1 MTGLERRG
9 RRTPTTET
17 GTIKI
22 GFFRKV
28 TCELRD
34 VSPGGARIVAPED
47 VDLPEEFS
55 IRTPQFRRARPCIR
69 RWQCGR
75 ETGVEFI

>member
-1 MTGLERRG
+1 MTSLERRG

-22 GFFRKV
+22 GFFKKV

-34 VSPGGARIVAPED
+34 VSPGGARIVVPED
-47 VDLPEEFS
+47 VELPEEFV
-55 IRTPQFRRARPCIR
+55 IRTPHFKRARPCIR
-69 RWQCGR
+69 RWQSGR